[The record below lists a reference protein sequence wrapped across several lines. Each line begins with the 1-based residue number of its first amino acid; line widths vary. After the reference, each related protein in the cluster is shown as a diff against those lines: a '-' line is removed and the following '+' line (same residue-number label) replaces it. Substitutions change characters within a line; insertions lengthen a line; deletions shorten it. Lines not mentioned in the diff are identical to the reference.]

1 MRSKVRV
8 EDIAKKITIGPFGS
22 RLKSDRYVPQG
33 VPVIR
38 GTNVTGG
45 KEFSGDWVFVPEET
59 ADSLESCCVYAGD
72 LVFPHRGS
80 IGEVGLVP
88 DDFPRYVMSS
98 SLMKLS
104 CDREKADPAYVYY
117 FFKSAA
123 GRHELLKNASQVGT
137 PGIGQPLTS
146 LKNIEI
152 PLPAL
157 SEQKAIARVLSSLDE
172 KIALNQQINKTL
184 EQMAQAIFKSW
195 FIDFEPVRARMA
207 GRQPEGMGV
216 AAALFPD
223 ELIDSEIGQIPNG
236 WSYRKASDVVDLSI
250 GKTPP
255 RKEPEWF
262 SESVNDVKWVS
273 IRDMGSSGIYV
284 LSTSERLTEEAVEKF
299 NVRRVKDNTVILS
312 FKLTVGRVAITV
324 GEMLTNEAIAHF
336 NVRGGAPLCSEYLY
350 LYLLGFNY
358 SSLGSTSSIATAV
371 NSATIKNMPILCAS
385 ESVVLAFRH
394 VVEPFFEKI
403 KLLEQQNTLLS
414 DARDVLLP
422 RLLSGEL
429 IPDFRVS

>member
-1 MRSKVRV
+1 MSSDWVEIELGEFLELKRGYDLPKSVREEGEV
-8 EDIAKKITIGPFGS
+8 LVVSSSGPTGTHNTPMV
-22 RLKSDRYVPQG
+22 KG
-33 VPVIR
+33 PVV
-38 GTNVTGG
+38 VTGRYG
-45 KEFSGDWVFVPEET
+45 T
-59 ADSLESCCVYAGD
+59 
-72 LVFPHRGS
+72 
-80 IGEVGLVP
+80 IGEVYYVE
-88 DDFPRYVMSS
+88 DDCWPLNTTLYVRDFKGNNP
-98 SLMKLS
+98 LFT
-104 CDREKADPAYVYY
+104 YY
-117 FFKSAA
+117 
-123 GRHELLKNASQVGT
+123 LLKTINYSEYSDKGAVPGVNRNHLHMAKIRVPVDPNMQREIAARLWDLDRKISLNRQASQT
-137 PGIGQPLTS
+137 
-146 LKNIEI
+146 LK
-152 PLPAL
+152 
-157 SEQKAIARVLSSLDE
+157 
-172 KIALNQQINKTL
+172 
-184 EQMAQAIFKSW
+184 QMAQAIFKSW
-195 FIDFEPVRARMA
+195 FIDFDPVHAKMA
-207 GRQPEGMGV
+207 GRQPEGMG
-216 AAALFPD
+216 AATAALFPD

-262 SESVNDVKWVS
+262 SESVDDVKWVS

-284 LSTSERLTEEAVEKF
+284 LSTSERLTEEAIEKF

-336 NVRGGAPLCSEYLY
+336 NVRSGAPLCSEYLY

-414 DARDVLLP
+414 EARDVLLP